1 MLAHSL
7 MGLPGPLLQGWVSWP
22 PSPSL
27 TAPHLSLLS
36 SRHCVSDL
44 CATHDPKEQE
54 ELRCQVLSGYAS
66 ICQEAGA
73 TPASW
78 RDHTHCGEALT
89 CPSSWPL
96 TPSALSTPCSALSPH
111 SFPHLGFLSWFPQP

>member
-89 CPSSWPL
+89 CPVL
-96 TPSALSTPCSALSPH
+96 SAVVLNIKSIVCLALI
-111 SFPHLGFLSWFPQP
+111 

>member
-1 MLAHSL
+1 M
-7 MGLPGPLLQGWVSWP
+7 
-22 PSPSL
+22 
-27 TAPHLSLLS
+27 
-36 SRHCVSDL
+36 SDL
-44 CATHDPKEQE
+44 CAARDPKEQE
-54 ELRCQVLSGYAS
+54 ELRCQVLSGYAI

-96 TPSALSTPCSALSPH
+96 TPSALSTPCSSLGLH
-111 SFPHLGFLSWFPQP
+111 GCPHLGFLSWFPRAYSPPCQRPPDGTPSLPSPPSPRPPPFCQGPPLILLMS